1 MVLAVAL
8 VFLTGSQARVFWQQ
22 DEPQSEWDKVKDMA
36 TVYVEAVK
44 DGSREYVSQFESSA
58 LGKQLKLNLLDNL
71 DSLGSTVGQLQE
83 QVGPL
88 TREFWDKLEKKADG
102 IKQVMNTELE
112 DVKQRAQPFLDE
124 FQKNWQEEVA
134 LYRQKVEPLCAELQE
149 STRQKLQELQEKM
162 SPLAEEFRDRIRMRV
177 DSLRVQLAPHS
188 EKMREHLSQRL
199 AELKDNPTLIEYHTK
214 AQDHLKAIREKAT
227 PALHDLSHSLMPM
240 LETLKTHV
248 KSAVD
253 KASETLN
260 SW

>member
-1 MVLAVAL
+1 
-8 VFLTGSQARVFWQQ
+8 
-22 DEPQSEWDKVKDMA
+22 
-36 TVYVEAVK
+36 
-44 DGSREYVSQFESSA
+44 
-58 LGKQLKLNLLDNL
+58 
-71 DSLGSTVGQLQE
+71 
-83 QVGPL
+83 
-88 TREFWDKLEKKADG
+88 
-102 IKQVMNTELE
+102 MNTELE